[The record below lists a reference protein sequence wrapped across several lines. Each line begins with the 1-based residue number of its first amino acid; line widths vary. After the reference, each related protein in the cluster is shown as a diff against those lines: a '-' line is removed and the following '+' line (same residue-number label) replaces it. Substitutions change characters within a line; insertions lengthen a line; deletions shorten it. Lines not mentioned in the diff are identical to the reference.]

1 MADPLKF
8 SIIVLASCLAA
19 LSVPARGVAAPHDYG
34 PGSISG
40 PLTQQA
46 RGAVDRY
53 GQEINRQLFDRFGL
67 GTRSRNVYCYGPAII
82 RYRIMPNGAVRDV
95 KLLRASLPALNA
107 RLVSELNNTVF
118 PRFYP
123 GMPDRPYTKIFRY
136 GVTPLAEYHF
146 NAEKLA
152 CR

>member
-1 MADPLKF
+1 MIKTLN
-8 SIIVLASCLAA
+8 LAISGMISLLLFTA
-19 LSVPARGVAAPHDYG
+19 PARADAQDYG

-46 RGAVDRY
+46 HGAVARY
-53 GQEINRQLFDRFGL
+53 GQEINRQLFNQFGL

-82 RYRIMPNGAVRDV
+82 RFQIMPDGTVRDV

-107 RLVSELNNTVF
+107 RLVTKLSNTVF

-123 GMPDRPYTKIFRY
+123 GMPDRPYTKIFHY